1 MTDWSRFPTHRIT
14 TETKLWRIHNADS
27 HPAYFNDSSNWR
39 FGPSPTHKGKFGT
52 CYLGLDDPRPAYLE
66 KYGRRGVITPELRH
80 RDALSELAIQSPV
93 DVADLTNRSVL
104 GRFNVTASHSTGNDY
119 GPSQRLAADLFD
131 ASLGGIRY
139 RISHDPQMELE
150 AIVVQGLRSRPGSAE
165 IAVALGVATVYFMV
179 FVRMGSHEERTHLIE
194 YGIVALLIHAALNER
209 AMWRPHVP
217 APAVLA
223 VTITTFLGV
232 LDELIQALLP
242 ARVFDLRDILFNTL
256 AAILAVG
263 AIKALRWARQRAG
276 R

>member
-27 HPAYFNDSSNWR
+27 HPAYFNDSSSWR

-80 RDALSELAIQSPV
+80 RDALSELTIHSPI

-131 ASLGGIRY
+131 ASFGGIRY
-139 RISHDPQMELE
+139 RLSHDPPMELE
-150 AIVVQGLRSRPGSAE
+150 TIALFGEPGE
-165 IAVALGVATVYFMV
+165 
-179 FVRMGSHEERTHLIE
+179 HPERFNPPKTTTPIPGDLVDLCRE
-194 YGIVALLIHAALNER
+194 FGIDEFPNSLLL
-209 AMWRPHVP
+209 
-217 APAVLA
+217 
-223 VTITTFLGV
+223 
-232 LDELIQALLP
+232 
-242 ARVFDLRDILFNTL
+242 
-256 AAILAVG
+256 
-263 AIKALRWARQRAG
+263 
-276 R
+276 